1 MMLSN
6 DPAWKCAKT
15 RYRIFKLLNRKNRA
29 YVIDNRGNKVFY
41 GTLYRCKRFIA
52 YMEGGPDRER
62 DIMDARGKALSE
74 SLVSNDKG

>member
-1 MMLSN
+1 MN
-6 DPAWKCAKT
+6 ET

-52 YMEGGPDRER
+52 YMEGGTKREM
-62 DIMDARGKALSE
+62 DIVDARRKAMSK
-74 SLVSNDKG
+74 SLV